1 MKKHKNKLATFV
13 VLFAIATAVIHIIN
27 KIIAASAVL
36 KEMLDTDRRNY
47 YKWRFGE
54 IYYTKKGKGSP
65 VLLIHDLLPGSSG
78 YEWNKVE
85 EALALEH
92 TVYTIDLLGCGRSEK
107 PGITYTNFVYVQ
119 VICDFIRNVIG
130 EKTDVIA
137 SGFSGSFVI
146 MACRNERSLFN
157 KVMLVNPPAPGSL
170 QKMPGKKEKLLKY
183 FLEIPVFG
191 TLVYHIAVS
200 REAVQNFFIENML
213 FDPFHPDQSLLD
225 AYYEGAHR
233 GGCQAKA
240 LYASKSSKYV
250 NIDIVHSLKN
260 IDNSIFII
268 EGSAENNGTSIIED
282 YQDIN
287 PSIEAAVLPKTKQFP
302 HVEDPEHFLEQVGI
316 FF

>member
-1 MKKHKNKLATFV
+1 MKKDKNKLVTFVILFSVATF
-13 VLFAIATAVIHIIN
+13 IIHIIN
-27 KIIAASAVL
+27 KIVAASASL

-54 IYYTKKGKGSP
+54 IYYTKRGKGSP
-65 VLLIHDLLPGSSG
+65 ILLIHDLLPGGSG
-78 YEWNKVE
+78 YEWSKTE
-85 EALALEH
+85 DALSLEH

-119 VICDFIRNVIG
+119 IICDFIRNVIG

-137 SGFSGSFVI
+137 SGFSGSFAV

-157 KVMLVNPPAPGSL
+157 KIVLVNPPSL
-170 QKMPGKKEKLLKY
+170 SSLKQMPGKKEKLLKY

-200 REAVQNFFIENML
+200 REAVQNFFIENIL
-213 FDPFHPDQSLLD
+213 FDPFHPDQNFID
-225 AYYEGAHR
+225 AYYEASHR
-233 GGCQAKA
+233 GGSQAKA
-240 LYASKSSKYV
+240 VYASKSSRYM

-268 EGSAENNGTSIIED
+268 EGSAEANANSIIED
-282 YQDIN
+282 YQSVN
-287 PSIEAAVLPKTKQFP
+287 PSIESAVLSGTKHFP
-302 HVEDPEHFLEQVGI
+302 HMEDPEHFLEQTGI
-316 FF
+316 FL

>member
-1 MKKHKNKLATFV
+1 MKKHKNKLTTFV

-47 YKWRFGE
+47 YKWRFG
-54 IYYTKKGKGSP
+54 
-65 VLLIHDLLPGSSG
+65 SG

-146 MACRNERSLFN
+146 MACRNEHSLFN
-157 KVMLVNPPAPGSL
+157 RVMLVNPPAPGSL

-213 FDPFHPDQSLLD
+213 FDPFHPDQDLLD

-233 GGCQAKA
+233 GGSQAKA

-287 PSIEAAVLPKTKQFP
+287 PSIEAAVLPKTKHFP

>member
-200 REAVQNFFIENML
+200 RETVQNFFIENML
-213 FDPFHPDQSLLD
+213 FDPFHPDQNLLD

-287 PSIEAAVLPKTKQFP
+287 PSIEAAVLPKTKHFP

>member
-1 MKKHKNKLATFV
+1 MKKNKNRLATFV
-13 VLFAIATAVIHIIN
+13 ILFTIATAIIHIIN
-27 KIIAASAVL
+27 KIIAASASL
-36 KEMLDTDRRNY
+36 KEILDTDRRNY

-65 VLLIHDLLPGSSG
+65 ILLIHDLLPGGSG
-78 YEWNKVE
+78 YEWNKIE

-92 TVYTIDLLGCGRSEK
+92 TVYTVDLLGCGRSEK

-119 VICDFIRNVIG
+119 IICDFIRTVIG

-137 SGFSGSFVI
+137 SGFSGSFAV
-146 MACRNERSLFN
+146 MACRNEGSLFN
-157 KVMLVNPPAPGSL
+157 KIMLVNPPALNSL
-170 QKMPGKKEKLLKY
+170 KYMPGKKEKLLKY

-200 REAVQNFFIENML
+200 REAVQNFFIENIL
-213 FDPFHPDQSLLD
+213 FDPFHPDQNLLD

-233 GGCQAKA
+233 GGSQAKA
-240 LYASKSSKYV
+240 VYASKSAKYM
-250 NIDIVHSLKN
+250 NIDIIPSLKN

-268 EGSAENNGTSIIED
+268 AGSAENNRKSVIEE
-282 YQDIN
+282 YQSIN
-287 PSIEAAVLPKTKQFP
+287 PSVEAVVIPKTKHFP
-302 HVEDPEHFLEQVGI
+302 QVEDPEHFLEQVGI